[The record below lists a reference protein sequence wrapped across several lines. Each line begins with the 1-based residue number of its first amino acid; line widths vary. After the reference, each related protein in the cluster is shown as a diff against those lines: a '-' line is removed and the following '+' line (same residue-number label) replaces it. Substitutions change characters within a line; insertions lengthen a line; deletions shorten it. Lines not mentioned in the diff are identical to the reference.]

1 MPDEKKIETALDK
14 FYYRYDKFNS
24 NVLKKLGN
32 IVKQFDGLNYE
43 EAHALAQE
51 LKIGYDLYE
60 MELELSKISGKSV
73 RDVDILLEKIA
84 RENVE
89 FSEAYYK
96 AKHMDYIQYDNNM
109 RIQYYVESVKK
120 QTNDLFRNLANSQ
133 NIGFTIKDNKNNIIY
148 KPLKNVYNDL
158 VDEAVFNVSLGVEDY
173 QSAMENTLR
182 NLADSGIKIHE
193 EKLGYKSG
201 YNRRLDSAIKQ
212 NILTGM
218 RQINIGI
225 QEQIGEE
232 LGADGVEISAH
243 YPCANDHLDIQG
255 KQFSKEKFEKLN
267 GSLTRPIGELNCRHF
282 VFSII
287 MGVQEPSH
295 TDAMLEQFKQE
306 SLAKVEYE
314 GKTYTKYEATQVQ
327 RKLETAIRRQKDR
340 NIIAKSS
347 GNEKEKAKSQEK
359 IRQLTA
365 KYNNFSKSTGLR
377 TYKNRLRVV
386 GYDDKK

>member
-1 MPDEKKIETALDK
+1 MQDEKKLETALDK

-32 IVKQFDGLNYE
+32 IVKQFNGLNYE

-89 FSEAYYK
+89 FSEVYYK

-120 QTNDLFRNLANSQ
+120 QTNNLFQNLANSQ
-133 NIGFTIKDNKNNIIY
+133 NIGFTVKDNKGNIIY

-193 EKLGYKSG
+193 EKVAYKNG

-243 YPCANDHLDIQG
+243 YPCAEDHLPIQG

-267 GSLTRPIGELNCRHF
+267 NSLDRPIGEYNCRHF
-282 VFSII
+282 VFSVIL
-287 MGVQEPSH
+287 GVQEPSH

-314 GKTYTKYEATQVQ
+314 GKIYTKYEATQVQ
-327 RKLETAIRRQKDR
+327 RKIETAIRRQKDR
-340 NIIAKSS
+340 NIIANAS
-347 GNEKEKAKSQEK
+347 GNEKEALKTQEK
-359 IRQLTA
+359 IRQLTS
-365 KYNNFSKSTGLR
+365 KYADFSVNTGLK
-377 TYKNRLRVV
+377 TYKNRLKVV
-386 GYDDKK
+386 GYDD